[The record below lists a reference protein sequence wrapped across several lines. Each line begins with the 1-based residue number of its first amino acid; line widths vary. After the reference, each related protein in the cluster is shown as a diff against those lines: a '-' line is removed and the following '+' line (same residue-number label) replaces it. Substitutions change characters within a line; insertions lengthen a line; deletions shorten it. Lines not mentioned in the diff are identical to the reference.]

1 MTKWQQEKAKGPG
14 IFLLTAC
21 PVDPARGGGGGR
33 QLKRVRQPSAVSQAL
48 GLLATDISSTSL

>member
-21 PVDPARGGGGGR
+21 PIDPARGRGGGGGR
-33 QLKRVRQPSAVSQAL
+33 VHQPSAVSQAL
-48 GLLATDISSTSL
+48 GLSATDISFTSL

>member
-14 IFLLTAC
+14 TFLLTAC
-21 PVDPARGGGGGR
+21 PVDPALGGGGGR
-33 QLKRVRQPSAVSQAL
+33 RHNRVHQPSVVSQAL